1 MQHRRIS
8 ITDEEIAAHIAEAN
22 VRRESKHPRCDC
34 RDNKQLAKKW
44 KEDAK
49 ANICGFI
56 KGQFGK
62 EPRLLDPV
70 DRRAMK
76 RDCVDFIPKDKMKM
90 LNGMKAG
97 RQPAT
102 FWADFCESTHKYDAL
117 SPDKALKL
125 FKAMFPAKNSKAKK
139 LGDIVF
145 SEGQRKRV
153 MADALLMVR
162 LDLDTRR
169 ELGLTHRIR
178 REHEKTKNLTK
189 LSTKMSLQEAERFI
203 LAGLN
208 GHTKG
213 TAYFDNATG
222 RIVVSKRPR
231 VRWLEIANTLG
242 SKLPQAFLDK
252 YSDELVKR
260 KGGRKKKV
268 IDPNAPIVSVKKKK
282 TKTKLKK
289 MIPVKRK
296 PVYNVPDID
305 DDQEDESFDVDV
317 QELEKKPV
325 PVPGKITT
333 PERLNQFINNVMKKH
348 DTTYG
353 LSTEIRHW
361 SNPEWSMVDVYR
373 DSIAPDLLEK
383 YAPQIEQARRILG
396 VRSGGAY
403 ASIRD
408 NRQLCVAHVVT
419 AWMCGELT

>member
-1 MQHRRIS
+1 MMQRRIS
-8 ITDEEIAAHIAEAN
+8 IADEEIAAHIAEAN
-22 VRRESKHPRCDC
+22 VRRESRYPRCDC
-34 RDNKQLAKKW
+34 KGNKQLAKKW

-62 EPRLLDPV
+62 EPRLLDTV

-76 RDCVDFIPKDKMKM
+76 RDCVEFIPKDKMKM
-90 LNGMKAG
+90 LNGMKPG

-102 FWADFCESTHKYDAL
+102 FWADFCESTHKYDTL

-125 FKAMFPAKNSKAKK
+125 FKAMFPAKNSKAKT

-145 SEGQRKRV
+145 TEGQRKRV

-162 LDLDTRR
+162 LDIDTRR

-178 REHEKTKNLTK
+178 REHEKTKNLAQ

-203 LAGLN
+203 IAGLN
-208 GHTKG
+208 AHTKG
-213 TAYFDNATG
+213 TAYFDNTTG
-222 RIVVSKRPR
+222 RIVVTKRPR
-231 VRWLEIANTLG
+231 DRWLEIANKLG
-242 SKLPQAFLDK
+242 SKLPQVFLEK

-260 KGGRKKKV
+260 KAGRKKKV
-268 IDPNAPIVSVKKKK
+268 IDPNAPIVSKKKPK
-282 TKTKLKK
+282 KKQKKL
-289 MIPVKRK
+289 IPVKRK
-296 PVYNVPDID
+296 PVYIEPED
-305 DDQEDESFDVDV
+305 DTEEDTSFDVDV
-317 QELEKKPV
+317 AELEKKPV

-333 PERLNQFINNVMKKH
+333 QERLNQFINNVMKKH
-348 DTTYG
+348 DSTYG

-383 YAPQIEQARRILG
+383 YAPQIEQAKRVLG